1 MCGICGKIAKNRD
14 VLVAEELLF
23 QMNDALT
30 HRGPDA
36 SGIYVAQH
44 VGLGHRRLSIID
56 LVSGQQ
62 PMSNA
67 RQDVHIVFNGE
78 IYNFQELRREL
89 HALGHVFRTTS
100 DTEVILELYD
110 RHGASCVTHLRGMF
124 AFAIWD
130 DRRQR
135 LFLARDRVGKKPL
148 FYTLTPTA
156 LLFASEIKAILCDSD
171 VPRALNLDAMHDY
184 LTYQYVPPPET
195 IFQGIFELP
204 PAHTLVYEN
213 GQISVSRYWDLRY
226 VPKLTMREDDI
237 LERLRELLCE
247 SVKMRMIADV
257 PIGAFLSGG
266 IDSSLIV
273 ALMSHYS
280 ERPVKTFSIGFLDD
294 QFNELPYAR
303 IIAQRFGTE
312 HHEEIVTPD
321 AVSILPELIHQFDQ
335 PFGDSSAIPTYYL
348 AKMTKQFVK
357 VALNGDGGDESFA
370 GYRRYRQEQ
379 ILAWYSVLPE
389 SLRRRVMSPLLD
401 ASARQTFQTRFP
413 RFDDV
418 FFRRAR
424 YIHNLSLQPRDAQ
437 YIKRLSIF
445 TSQQKLEIYS
455 EELRQRFAARDSI
468 AYMRQFFQA
477 ENADDFLDK
486 MLYADVSSYLP
497 GDLLVKVDRMTMAHG
512 LEGRSPLLDHQLME
526 FAAAIPTRLKI
537 RHGQLKLLLKQV
549 GSAWLP
555 PEILSRPKQGFGVP
569 ISRWFRHDLREMSAD
584 TLLRAQIVAD
594 GLFDGSAIRQLWQD
608 HDTGKRDYG
617 AQLWALL
624 NLELWYRMFI
634 RPA

>member
-1 MCGICGKIAKNRD
+1 MCGICGKIATDRSLGIDED
-14 VLVAEELLF
+14 VIVR
-23 QMNDALT
+23 MNNTLT

-36 SGIYVAQH
+36 SGTYVAQH
-44 VGLGHRRLSIID
+44 VGLGHCRLSIID

-67 RQDVHIVFNGE
+67 RQDMHLVFNGE

-148 FYTLTPTA
+148 FYTITPTA
-156 LLFASEIKAILCDSD
+156 LLFASEIKAMLCDSEA
-171 VPRALNLDAMHDY
+171 PRALNLHAMHDY

-204 PAHTLVYEN
+204 PAHTLIYEN
-213 GQISVSRYWDLRY
+213 GHITTSRYWDLRY
-226 VPKLTMREDDI
+226 VPKLAMRDGDI

-247 SVKMRMIADV
+247 SVKLRMIADV

-280 ERPVKTFSIGFLDD
+280 ERRVNTFSIGFLDD

-370 GYRRYRQEQ
+370 GYRRYRREQ
-379 ILAWYSVLPE
+379 IVAWYSLLPE

-424 YIHNLSLQPRDAQ
+424 YIHDLSLQPRDAQ

-445 TSQQKLEIYS
+445 TPLLKLVLYS
-455 EELRQRFAARDSI
+455 DELRQRFSRQDST

-537 RHGQLKLLLKQV
+537 RHGQLKLLLKHV

-555 PEILSRPKQGFGVP
+555 PEILTRKKQGFGVP

-594 GLFDGSAIRQLWQD
+594 GLFDGNAIRQLWQD